1 MKPPEETS
9 RSRIGVVG
17 GMGPYAGLDLVKK
30 IFDQTVAARDQDHLD
45 VILLSTPSVPD
56 RTRFLLE
63 GRGENPAHAIVQVL
77 RTLESSGAVVAGIPC
92 NTAHS
97 PRILDVVL
105 QELKAGKSPLRLL
118 SIIEETIRHIRERF
132 PNLRKVGVLSTTG
145 TLRTKIYSDPLRQHG
160 FDVREPG
167 EALQGECVQ
176 RAIYDVSYGI
186 KAESNPV
193 TPKARSD
200 IERALRFLAD
210 EGAEVIVLGCTEL
223 PLAISEPVMFGLP
236 VIDPTLLLARALIRE
251 TRPEK
256 LKPLDKT

>member
-1 MKPPEETS
+1 MKAPEETS

-63 GRGENPAHAIVQVL
+63 QSGENPAHTIVRVL
-77 RTLESSGAVVAGIPC
+77 RMLESSGAVVAGIPC

-97 PRILDVVL
+97 PRILEVVL
-105 QELKAGKSPLRLL
+105 QELGEEKSSLRLL
-118 SIIEETIRHIRERF
+118 SIIEETIRHLHERF

-145 TLRTKIYSDPLRQHG
+145 TLRTKVYSDPLRQHG
-160 FDVREPG
+160 YDVIEPG
-167 EALQGECVQ
+167 EALQEECVQ
-176 RAIYDVSYGI
+176 KAIYDTTYGI

-193 TPKARSD
+193 TSKARSD
-200 IERALRFLAD
+200 IERAVRFLAD
-210 EGAEVIVLGCTEL
+210 EGAEVVVLGCTEL
-223 PLAISEPVMFGLP
+223 PLAIPEVEMFGLP
-236 VIDPTLLLARALIRE
+236 LIDPTLLLARALIRE
-251 TRPEK
+251 THPEK
-256 LKPLDKT
+256 LKPLHKT